1 MDYSCN
7 LTAYFKPAEADLTI
21 KALRRMLRAGQGDL
35 PPSLTVVDDYTVHK
49 LDSFKAGLES
59 INSTRV
65 LVKPGL
71 TSLQNPGDRLINKII
86 KAKTKS
92 KYIAWSMRQTADEHG
107 KLPLPSRAQSATWAA
122 EACEQIPRRT
132 IVRSFVACRVTRPE
146 DYSLEERSAFGLN
159 ELLHNGFK
167 RAMAAILDDDG
178 ELRAQLETMSDA
190 GDDEWLH
197 DERTTHV
204 EENHEEPGEAQPQEG
219 MGESPTSPQRKGA
232 AAAVAT
238 AAAVAPRPP
247 VATATA
253 AAAEEEKEEDWTELE
268 VGSDELAEDH
278 LPFAGL
284 VGSDVCVL
292 PLAFPGEELKM
303 PGAIGWRGEVTGK
316 RGGGRSVQVRVFG
329 AWLELYDARRIC
341 AIEQV
346 ESGQEEGEE
355 EGEEE
360 EGEEEEGEEEEGE
373 EEEGE
378 ESTELD
384 SSGDERPPKKK
395 KA

>member
-7 LTAYFKPAEADLTI
+7 TTAYFKPAEADLTI
-21 KALRRMLRAGQGDL
+21 KALRRMLREGQGDL

-132 IVRSFVACRVTRPE
+132 IVRSFVACCVTRPE
-146 DYSLEERSAFGLN
+146 DYSPEECSAFGLN
-159 ELLHNGFK
+159 ELVHSGFK
-167 RAMAAILDDDG
+167 RTMAAILDDDE
-178 ELRAQLETMSDA
+178 ELKAQLEAVSDA
-190 GDDEWLH
+190 DDDEWLH

-204 EENHEEPGEAQPQEG
+204 EEDHEEPGEAQPQEN
-219 MGESPTSPQRKGA
+219 MGELPTPPQRKGAAA

-238 AAAVAPRPP
+238 AAAVAPPPP
-247 VATATA
+247 VTTATAAEATA
-253 AAAEEEKEEDWTELE
+253 AAAEEEQEEDWTELE
-268 VGSDELAEDH
+268 VGSEELAEEH
-278 LPFAGL
+278 LPSAAL

-292 PLAFPGEELKM
+292 PLAFPEEDLKM

-316 RGGGRSVQVRVFG
+316 RGGGKSVQVRVFG
-329 AWLELYDARRIC
+329 AWLKLYDARRIC

-346 ESGQEEGEE
+346 EGEE
-355 EGEEE
+355 VEGEEE
-360 EGEEEEGEEEEGE
+360 EGEEEEGEEKEGE
-373 EEEGE
+373 KEEGE
-378 ESTELD
+378 ESSD
-384 SSGDERPPKKK
+384 
-395 KA
+395 